1 MWIFFV
7 TNTEVRSLS
16 IKGGFIMAYRIKR
29 KLNATAMLLIIG
41 FVISFTAVLIG
52 ISSVNSVLIAMK
64 KTSQAAPVFD
74 TMRQTGISLAMSI
87 YAFSVVNCVVVTNY
101 WIITRRRDMAVKKAF
116 GWSNIRLL
124 LEISFEMSELI
135 FIGFLLSSFVLIA
148 LINWKAGL
156 FSITLTPFFVI
167 GTVALL
173 IFTLIVS
180 LVVPFTKIMKIRP
193 AEVIS

>member
-1 MWIFFV
+1 MV
-7 TNTEVRSLS
+7 
-16 IKGGFIMAYRIKR
+16 YRIKR